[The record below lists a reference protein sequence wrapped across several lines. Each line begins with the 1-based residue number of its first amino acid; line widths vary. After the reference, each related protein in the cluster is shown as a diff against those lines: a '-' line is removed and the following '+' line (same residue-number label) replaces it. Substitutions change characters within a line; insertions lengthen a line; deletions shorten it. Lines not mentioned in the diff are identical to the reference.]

1 MSEKTTKTAVK
12 TAQNKADKKPATAS
26 KSSVASPKIAAKKTA
41 SKTAATKKSAPKA
54 SKPAVKKES
63 TKPTAAK
70 TSTKTAVSKS
80 TKSAAKKPATKTENK
95 TAVKKEENIKA
106 LTSTFGLPT
115 SVEKEGLKKPKITP
129 RQNPAKAKHQSTA
142 EKASPKTKS
151 ASSTVTFDTIKKAS
165 KQKGTELA
173 KSSENST
180 SKKLINSLKIIENI
194 SHTLGI
200 SDRERITFDIEEI
213 SPNELRVRIV
223 NGTKNFKSPWF
234 AIKNEEPYIFMP
246 AEILDMVF
254 RMLRTAQKESF
265 ELRLERSIWQ
275 HMPIDFGDV
284 WRVAMDELARSNF
297 AKEPDLEKLIAK
309 IKQEHPN
316 LFVDM
321 TSFIA
326 GE

>member
-12 TAQNKADKKPATAS
+12 KTAAKTATKTAVKKPAAAS
-26 KSSVASPKIAAKKTA
+26 KSSTA
-41 SKTAATKKSAPKA
+41 
-54 SKPAVKKES
+54 
-63 TKPTAAK
+63 
-70 TSTKTAVSKS
+70 STKTAV
-80 TKSAAKKPATKTENK
+80 KKPASKTESK
-95 TAVKKEENIKA
+95 RTTKKAENIGA

-115 SVEKEGLKKPKITP
+115 SVENEELKKPKITP
-129 RQNPAKAKHQSTA
+129 RQNPAKAKRQSMT
-142 EKASPKTKS
+142 EKTSPKSQKATQ
-151 ASSTVTFDTIKKAS
+151 AFDSVKKTS
-165 KQKGTELA
+165 KQKSTELA
-173 KSSENST
+173 KSDST

-200 SDRERITFDIEEI
+200 SDRERITFDIEEV
-213 SPNELRVRIV
+213 SSNELRVRIV

-284 WRVAMDELARSNF
+284 WRVAMDELARGNF

>member
-12 TAQNKADKKPATAS
+12 KPAT
-26 KSSVASPKIAAKKTA
+26 
-41 SKTAATKKSAPKA
+41 
-54 SKPAVKKES
+54 KPAVKKSAAASKSS
-63 TKPTAAK
+63 TA
-70 TSTKTAVSKS
+70 STKTA
-80 TKSAAKKPATKTENK
+80 TKKPASKTESK
-95 TAVKKEENIKA
+95 RAVKKAENIGA

-115 SVEKEGLKKPKITP
+115 SVENEELKKPKITP
-129 RQNPAKAKHQSTA
+129 RQNPAKAKGQSET
-142 EKASPKTKS
+142 EKSSPKSQKATQ
-151 ASSTVTFDTIKKAS
+151 AFDSIKKAG
-165 KQKGTELA
+165 KQKSTELA
-173 KSSENST
+173 KSDST

-200 SDRERITFDIEEI
+200 SDRERITFDIEEV
-213 SPNELRVRIV
+213 SSNELRVRIV

-284 WRVAMDELARSNF
+284 WRVAMDELARGNF

>member
-12 TAQNKADKKPATAS
+12 KTATKPAIKKTATKTAAKSAVKKPAAAS
-26 KSSVASPKIAAKKTA
+26 KSSTA
-41 SKTAATKKSAPKA
+41 ST
-54 SKPAVKKES
+54 
-63 TKPTAAK
+63 
-70 TSTKTAVSKS
+70 
-80 TKSAAKKPATKTENK
+80 KPATKKPASKTESK
-95 TAVKKEENIKA
+95 RATKKAENIGA

-115 SVEKEGLKKPKITP
+115 SVEKEELKKPKITP
-129 RQNPAKAKHQSTA
+129 RQNPAKAKRQSVT
-142 EKASPKTKS
+142 EKSSPKSQKATQ
-151 ASSTVTFDTIKKAS
+151 AFDSIKKANE
-165 KQKGTELA
+165 QKSTELA
-173 KSSENST
+173 KSDST
-180 SKKLINSLKIIENI
+180 SKKLINSLKVIENI

-200 SDRERITFDIEEI
+200 SDRERITFDIEEV
-213 SPNELRVRIV
+213 SSNELRIRIV

-265 ELRLERSIWQ
+265 DLRLERSIWQ

-284 WRVAMDELARSNF
+284 WRVAMDELARGNF

>member
-12 TAQNKADKKPATAS
+12 
-26 KSSVASPKIAAKKTA
+26 KTV
-41 SKTAATKKSAPKA
+41 T
-54 SKPAVKKES
+54 
-63 TKPTAAK
+63 
-70 TSTKTAVSKS
+70 
-80 TKSAAKKPATKTENK
+80 K
-95 TAVKKEENIKA
+95 TAVKKPAVASKSSTASTKTATKKAENIGA

-115 SVEKEGLKKPKITP
+115 SVENEELKKPKITP
-129 RQNPAKAKHQSTA
+129 RQNPAKAKRQSMT
-142 EKASPKTKS
+142 EKTSPKSQKATQ
-151 ASSTVTFDTIKKAS
+151 AFDSVKKAN
-165 KQKGTELA
+165 KQKSTELA
-173 KSSENST
+173 KSDST

-200 SDRERITFDIEEI
+200 SDRERITFDIEEV
-213 SPNELRVRIV
+213 SSNELRIRIV

-284 WRVAMDELARSNF
+284 WRVAMDELARGNF

>member
-1 MSEKTTKTAVK
+1 MTEKT
-12 TAQNKADKKPATAS
+12 
-26 KSSVASPKIAAKKTA
+26 SPKSQK
-41 SKTAATKKSAPKA
+41 
-54 SKPAVKKES
+54 
-63 TKPTAAK
+63 
-70 TSTKTAVSKS
+70 
-80 TKSAAKKPATKTENK
+80 
-95 TAVKKEENIKA
+95 
-106 LTSTFGLPT
+106 
-115 SVEKEGLKKPKITP
+115 
-129 RQNPAKAKHQSTA
+129 
-142 EKASPKTKS
+142 
-151 ASSTVTFDTIKKAS
+151 ASSTQSFNSVKKTN
-165 KQKGTELA
+165 KQKSTELA
-173 KSSENST
+173 KSDST

-200 SDRERITFDIEEI
+200 SDRERITFDIEEV
-213 SPNELRVRIV
+213 SSNELRVRIV

-284 WRVAMDELARSNF
+284 WRVAMDELARGNF

>member
-12 TAQNKADKKPATAS
+12 KTATKPAIKKTATKTAAKSAVKKPA
-26 KSSVASPKIAAKKTA
+26 
-41 SKTAATKKSAPKA
+41 SKTESKRATKKA
-54 SKPAVKKES
+54 
-63 TKPTAAK
+63 
-70 TSTKTAVSKS
+70 
-80 TKSAAKKPATKTENK
+80 
-95 TAVKKEENIKA
+95 ENIGA

-115 SVEKEGLKKPKITP
+115 SVENEELKKPKITP
-129 RQNPAKAKHQSTA
+129 RQNPAKAKRQSVR
-142 EKASPKTKS
+142 EKSSPKSQKATQ
-151 ASSTVTFDTIKKAS
+151 AFDSIKKAN
-165 KQKGTELA
+165 KQKSTELA
-173 KSSENST
+173 KSNENST

-200 SDRERITFDIEEI
+200 SDRERITFDIEEV
-213 SPNELRVRIV
+213 SSNELRVRIV

-284 WRVAMDELARSNF
+284 WRVAMDELARGNF

>member
-12 TAQNKADKKPATAS
+12 KTATKTAAKSAVKKPAAAS
-26 KSSVASPKIAAKKTA
+26 KSSTA
-41 SKTAATKKSAPKA
+41 
-54 SKPAVKKES
+54 
-63 TKPTAAK
+63 
-70 TSTKTAVSKS
+70 STKTA
-80 TKSAAKKPATKTENK
+80 TKKPASKTESK
-95 TAVKKEENIKA
+95 RATKKAENIGA

-115 SVEKEGLKKPKITP
+115 SVENEELKKPKITP
-129 RQNPAKAKHQSTA
+129 RQNPAKAKGQSET
-142 EKASPKTKS
+142 EKSSPKSQKATQ
-151 ASSTVTFDTIKKAS
+151 AFDSIKKAN
-165 KQKGTELA
+165 KQKSTELA
-173 KSSENST
+173 KSNENST

-200 SDRERITFDIEEI
+200 SDRERITFDIEEV
-213 SPNELRVRIV
+213 SSNELRVRIV

-265 ELRLERSIWQ
+265 DLRLERSIWQ

-284 WRVAMDELARSNF
+284 SRVAMDELARGNF

>member
-12 TAQNKADKKPATAS
+12 
-26 KSSVASPKIAAKKTA
+26 KTA
-41 SKTAATKKSAPKA
+41 TK
-54 SKPAVKKES
+54 
-63 TKPTAAK
+63 TAAK
-70 TSTKTAVSKS
+70 TAT
-80 TKSAAKKPATKTENK
+80 KKPASKTESK
-95 TAVKKEENIKA
+95 RATKKAENIGA

-115 SVEKEGLKKPKITP
+115 SVENEELKKPKITP
-129 RQNPAKAKHQSTA
+129 RQNPAKAKRQSET
-142 EKASPKTKS
+142 EKSSPKSQKATQ
-151 ASSTVTFDTIKKAS
+151 AFDSIKKAG
-165 KQKGTELA
+165 KQKSTELA
-173 KSSENST
+173 KSNENST

-200 SDRERITFDIEEI
+200 SDRERITFDIEEV
-213 SPNELRVRIV
+213 SSNELRVRIV

-284 WRVAMDELARSNF
+284 WRVAMDELARGNF

>member
-1 MSEKTTKTAVK
+1 MSEKTTKTAIKK
-12 TAQNKADKKPATAS
+12 TATKTAAKTATKPAIKKPAAAS
-26 KSSVASPKIAAKKTA
+26 KSSTA
-41 SKTAATKKSAPKA
+41 STKTATKKSA
-54 SKPAVKKES
+54 SKTES
-63 TKPTAAK
+63 KR
-70 TSTKTAVSKS
+70 
-80 TKSAAKKPATKTENK
+80 ATKK
-95 TAVKKEENIKA
+95 AENIGA

-115 SVEKEGLKKPKITP
+115 SVEKELKKPKITP
-129 RQNPAKAKHQSTA
+129 RQNPAKAKRQSA
-142 EKASPKTKS
+142 IEKSSPKSQKATQ
-151 ASSTVTFDTIKKAS
+151 AFDSIKKAN
-165 KQKGTELA
+165 KQKSTELA
-173 KSSENST
+173 KSNENST

-200 SDRERITFDIEEI
+200 SDRERITFDIEEV
-213 SPNELRVRIV
+213 SSNELRIRIV

-265 ELRLERSIWQ
+265 DLRLERSIWQ

-284 WRVAMDELARSNF
+284 WRVAMDELARGNF

>member
-12 TAQNKADKKPATAS
+12 KPAAKTAVKKSAAAS
-26 KSSVASPKIAAKKTA
+26 KSSTA
-41 SKTAATKKSAPKA
+41 
-54 SKPAVKKES
+54 
-63 TKPTAAK
+63 
-70 TSTKTAVSKS
+70 STKT
-80 TKSAAKKPATKTENK
+80 AAKKPASKTESK
-95 TAVKKEENIKA
+95 RAAKKAENIGA

-115 SVEKEGLKKPKITP
+115 SVENEELKKPKITP
-129 RQNPAKAKHQSTA
+129 RQNPAKAKRQSA
-142 EKASPKTKS
+142 IEKTSPKSQKATQ
-151 ASSTVTFDTIKKAS
+151 AFDSIKKTN
-165 KQKGTELA
+165 KQKSTELA
-173 KSSENST
+173 KSNENST

-200 SDRERITFDIEEI
+200 SDRERITFDIEEV
-213 SPNELRVRIV
+213 SSNELRVRIV

-284 WRVAMDELARSNF
+284 WRVAMDELARGNF

>member
-12 TAQNKADKKPATAS
+12 
-26 KSSVASPKIAAKKTA
+26 KTA
-41 SKTAATKKSAPKA
+41 T
-54 SKPAVKKES
+54 KPAVKKTA
-63 TKPTAAK
+63 TKTAAK
-70 TSTKTAVSKS
+70 SAV
-80 TKSAAKKPATKTENK
+80 KKPASKTESK
-95 TAVKKEENIKA
+95 RATKKAENIGA

-115 SVEKEGLKKPKITP
+115 SVENEELKKPKITP
-129 RQNPAKAKHQSTA
+129 RQNPAKAKRQSMT
-142 EKASPKTKS
+142 EKSSPKSQK
-151 ASSTVTFDTIKKAS
+151 ASSTQAFDSIKKAN
-165 KQKGTELA
+165 KQKSTELA
-173 KSSENST
+173 KSNENST

-200 SDRERITFDIEEI
+200 SDRERITFDIEEV
-213 SPNELRVRIV
+213 SSNELRVRIV

-284 WRVAMDELARSNF
+284 WRVAMDELARGNF

>member
-12 TAQNKADKKPATAS
+12 
-26 KSSVASPKIAAKKTA
+26 KTA
-41 SKTAATKKSAPKA
+41 TKTAA
-54 SKPAVKKES
+54 
-63 TKPTAAK
+63 
-70 TSTKTAVSKS
+70 
-80 TKSAAKKPATKTENK
+80 KSAAKKPAAASKSSTASTKTAAKK
-95 TAVKKEENIKA
+95 TATKKPASKTESKRAVKKAENIGA

-115 SVEKEGLKKPKITP
+115 SVENEELKKPKITP
-129 RQNPAKAKHQSTA
+129 RQNPAKAKRQSMT
-142 EKASPKTKS
+142 EKTSPKSQKATQ
-151 ASSTVTFDTIKKAS
+151 AFDSVKKTS
-165 KQKGTELA
+165 KQKSTELA
-173 KSSENST
+173 KSDST

-200 SDRERITFDIEEI
+200 SDRERITFDIEEV
-213 SPNELRVRIV
+213 SSNELRVRIV

-284 WRVAMDELARSNF
+284 WRVAMDELARGNF

>member
-1 MSEKTTKTAVK
+1 MRYLLRLKTAFTPKKASWSGAIKIGEKMSEKTTKTTV
-12 TAQNKADKKPATAS
+12 KKPAAKTAAKSAVKKSAAAS
-26 KSSVASPKIAAKKTA
+26 KSSTA
-41 SKTAATKKSAPKA
+41 
-54 SKPAVKKES
+54 
-63 TKPTAAK
+63 
-70 TSTKTAVSKS
+70 STKTAV
-80 TKSAAKKPATKTENK
+80 KKPAAKTATKTATKKPASK
-95 TAVKKEENIKA
+95 TESKIATKKAENIGA

-115 SVEKEGLKKPKITP
+115 SVENEELKKPKITP
-129 RQNPAKAKHQSTA
+129 RQNPAKAKRQSA
-142 EKASPKTKS
+142 IEKSSPKSQKASS
-151 ASSTVTFDTIKKAS
+151 AHAFDSIKKANN
-165 KQKGTELA
+165 QKSTELA
-173 KSSENST
+173 KSDST

-200 SDRERITFDIEEI
+200 SDRERITFDIEEV
-213 SPNELRVRIV
+213 SSNELRVRIV

-284 WRVAMDELARSNF
+284 WRVAMDELARGNF

>member
-12 TAQNKADKKPATAS
+12 KTATKTATKKPATAS
-26 KSSVASPKIAAKKTA
+26 KSSTASTKIATKKPASKTESKRAAKKA
-41 SKTAATKKSAPKA
+41 
-54 SKPAVKKES
+54 
-63 TKPTAAK
+63 
-70 TSTKTAVSKS
+70 
-80 TKSAAKKPATKTENK
+80 
-95 TAVKKEENIKA
+95 ENIGA

-115 SVEKEGLKKPKITP
+115 SVENEELKKPKITP
-129 RQNPAKAKHQSTA
+129 RQNPAKAKRQSA
-142 EKASPKTKS
+142 IEKTSPKSQKATQ
-151 ASSTVTFDTIKKAS
+151 AFDSIKKAN
-165 KQKGTELA
+165 KQKSTELA
-173 KSSENST
+173 KSDST

-200 SDRERITFDIEEI
+200 SDRERITFDIEEV
-213 SPNELRVRIV
+213 SSNELRVRIV

-284 WRVAMDELARSNF
+284 WRVAMDELARGNF

>member
-12 TAQNKADKKPATAS
+12 KPAAKTATKTAVKKPAAAS
-26 KSSVASPKIAAKKTA
+26 KSSTA
-41 SKTAATKKSAPKA
+41 
-54 SKPAVKKES
+54 
-63 TKPTAAK
+63 
-70 TSTKTAVSKS
+70 STKTAV
-80 TKSAAKKPATKTENK
+80 KKPASKTESK
-95 TAVKKEENIKA
+95 RATKKAENIGA

-115 SVEKEGLKKPKITP
+115 SVENEELKKPKITP
-129 RQNPAKAKHQSTA
+129 RQNPAKAKGQSET
-142 EKASPKTKS
+142 EKSSPKSQKATQ
-151 ASSTVTFDTIKKAS
+151 AFDSVKKTN
-165 KQKGTELA
+165 KQKSTELA
-173 KSSENST
+173 KSDST

-200 SDRERITFDIEEI
+200 SDRERITFDIEEV
-213 SPNELRVRIV
+213 SSNELRIRIV

-265 ELRLERSIWQ
+265 DLRLERSIWQ

-284 WRVAMDELARSNF
+284 WRVAMDELARGNF

>member
-12 TAQNKADKKPATAS
+12 KTATKTAAKSAVKKPAAAS
-26 KSSVASPKIAAKKTA
+26 KSSTA
-41 SKTAATKKSAPKA
+41 
-54 SKPAVKKES
+54 
-63 TKPTAAK
+63 
-70 TSTKTAVSKS
+70 STKTA
-80 TKSAAKKPATKTENK
+80 TKKPANKTESK
-95 TAVKKEENIKA
+95 RATKKAENIGA

-115 SVEKEGLKKPKITP
+115 SVEKELKKPKITP
-129 RQNPAKAKHQSTA
+129 RQNPAKAKRQSVI
-142 EKASPKTKS
+142 EKTSPKSQKATQ
-151 ASSTVTFDTIKKAS
+151 AFDSIKKTN
-165 KQKGTELA
+165 KQKSTELA
-173 KSSENST
+173 KSNENST

-200 SDRERITFDIEEI
+200 SDRERITFDIEEV
-213 SPNELRVRIV
+213 SSNELRIRIV

-265 ELRLERSIWQ
+265 DLRLERSIWQ

-284 WRVAMDELARSNF
+284 WRVAMDELARGNF

>member
-12 TAQNKADKKPATAS
+12 KPAAKTATKTAAKTATKKPAAAS
-26 KSSVASPKIAAKKTA
+26 KSSTA
-41 SKTAATKKSAPKA
+41 
-54 SKPAVKKES
+54 
-63 TKPTAAK
+63 
-70 TSTKTAVSKS
+70 STKTATKKPTSKTES
-80 TKSAAKKPATKTENK
+80 KRAAKKA
-95 TAVKKEENIKA
+95 ENIGA

-115 SVEKEGLKKPKITP
+115 SVENEELKKPKITP
-129 RQNPAKAKHQSTA
+129 RQNPAKAKRQSVI
-142 EKASPKTKS
+142 EKNSPKSQKATQ
-151 ASSTVTFDTIKKAS
+151 AFDSVKKTN
-165 KQKGTELA
+165 KQKSTELA
-173 KSSENST
+173 KSDST

-200 SDRERITFDIEEI
+200 SDRERITFDIEEV
-213 SPNELRVRIV
+213 SSNELRVRIV

-284 WRVAMDELARSNF
+284 WRVAMDELARGNF

>member
-1 MSEKTTKTAVK
+1 MSEKTTRTAV
-12 TAQNKADKKPATAS
+12 KKPATKPA
-26 KSSVASPKIAAKKTA
+26 IKKTVT
-41 SKTAATKKSAPKA
+41 KTAA
-54 SKPAVKKES
+54 KPAVKKSAAASKSS
-63 TKPTAAK
+63 TA
-70 TSTKTAVSKS
+70 STKTATKKPANKTESKR
-80 TKSAAKKPATKTENK
+80 AAKKA
-95 TAVKKEENIKA
+95 ENIGA

-115 SVEKEGLKKPKITP
+115 SVENEELKKPKITP
-129 RQNPAKAKHQSTA
+129 RQNPAKAKRQSA
-142 EKASPKTKS
+142 IEKSSPKNQKATQ
-151 ASSTVTFDTIKKAS
+151 AFDSVKKTN
-165 KQKGTELA
+165 KQKSTELA
-173 KSSENST
+173 KSDST

-200 SDRERITFDIEEI
+200 SDRERITFDIEEV
-213 SPNELRVRIV
+213 SSNELRVRIV

-265 ELRLERSIWQ
+265 DLRLERSLWQ
-275 HMPIDFGDV
+275 HMPIEFGDV
-284 WRVAMDELARSNF
+284 WRVAMDELARGNF

>member
-12 TAQNKADKKPATAS
+12 KTATKPAIKKTATKTAAKSAVKKPAAAS
-26 KSSVASPKIAAKKTA
+26 KSSTA
-41 SKTAATKKSAPKA
+41 
-54 SKPAVKKES
+54 
-63 TKPTAAK
+63 
-70 TSTKTAVSKS
+70 STKTA
-80 TKSAAKKPATKTENK
+80 TKKPASKTESK
-95 TAVKKEENIKA
+95 RATKKAENIGA

-115 SVEKEGLKKPKITP
+115 SVEKELKKPKITP
-129 RQNPAKAKHQSTA
+129 RQNPAKAKRQSMT
-142 EKASPKTKS
+142 EKSSPKSQKATQ
-151 ASSTVTFDTIKKAS
+151 AFDSIKKAN
-165 KQKGTELA
+165 KQKSTELA
-173 KSSENST
+173 KSDST

-200 SDRERITFDIEEI
+200 SDRERITFDIEEV
-213 SPNELRVRIV
+213 SSNELRIRIV

-284 WRVAMDELARSNF
+284 WRVAMDELARGNF

>member
-1 MSEKTTKTAVK
+1 MSEKTTKTSVKKTATKPAVK
-12 TAQNKADKKPATAS
+12 KPAAKTAAKSAVKKPATAS
-26 KSSVASPKIAAKKTA
+26 KSSTA
-41 SKTAATKKSAPKA
+41 
-54 SKPAVKKES
+54 
-63 TKPTAAK
+63 
-70 TSTKTAVSKS
+70 STKTA
-80 TKSAAKKPATKTENK
+80 TKKPASKTESK
-95 TAVKKEENIKA
+95 RATKKAENIGA

-115 SVEKEGLKKPKITP
+115 SVEKELKKPKITP
-129 RQNPAKAKHQSTA
+129 RQNPAKAKRQSET
-142 EKASPKTKS
+142 EKSSPKSQKATQ
-151 ASSTVTFDTIKKAS
+151 AFDSIKKAN
-165 KQKGTELA
+165 KQKSTELA
-173 KSSENST
+173 KSNENST

-200 SDRERITFDIEEI
+200 SDRERITFDIEEV
-213 SPNELRVRIV
+213 SSNELRIRIV

-265 ELRLERSIWQ
+265 DLRLERSIWQ

-284 WRVAMDELARSNF
+284 WRVAMDELARGNF

>member
-12 TAQNKADKKPATAS
+12 TAAKTATKKSAAAS
-26 KSSVASPKIAAKKTA
+26 KSSTASTKTAAKKTA
-41 SKTAATKKSAPKA
+41 TKKPASKTE
-54 SKPAVKKES
+54 SKR
-63 TKPTAAK
+63 
-70 TSTKTAVSKS
+70 
-80 TKSAAKKPATKTENK
+80 AAKKA
-95 TAVKKEENIKA
+95 ENIGA

-115 SVEKEGLKKPKITP
+115 SVENEELKKPKITP
-129 RQNPAKAKHQSTA
+129 RQNPAKAKRQSA
-142 EKASPKTKS
+142 IEKSSPKSQKATQ
-151 ASSTVTFDTIKKAS
+151 AFDSIKKAN
-165 KQKGTELA
+165 KQKSTELA
-173 KSSENST
+173 KSNENST

-200 SDRERITFDIEEI
+200 SDRERITFDIEEV
-213 SPNELRVRIV
+213 SLNELRIRIV

-265 ELRLERSIWQ
+265 DLRLERSIWQ

-284 WRVAMDELARSNF
+284 WRVAMDELARGNF

>member
-12 TAQNKADKKPATAS
+12 
-26 KSSVASPKIAAKKTA
+26 KTA
-41 SKTAATKKSAPKA
+41 T
-54 SKPAVKKES
+54 KPAVKKPAA
-63 TKPTAAK
+63 KTAAK
-70 TSTKTAVSKS
+70 TATKKPAAASKSSTASTKTA
-80 TKSAAKKPATKTENK
+80 TKKPASKTESK
-95 TAVKKEENIKA
+95 RATKKAENIGA

-115 SVEKEGLKKPKITP
+115 SVENEELKKPKITP
-129 RQNPAKAKHQSTA
+129 RQNPAKAKRQSA
-142 EKASPKTKS
+142 IEKTSPKSQKATQ
-151 ASSTVTFDTIKKAS
+151 AFDTTKKTN
-165 KQKGTELA
+165 KQKSTELA
-173 KSSENST
+173 KSNENST

-200 SDRERITFDIEEI
+200 SDRERITFDIEEV
-213 SPNELRVRIV
+213 SSNELRIRIV

-284 WRVAMDELARSNF
+284 WRVAMDELARGNF

>member
-12 TAQNKADKKPATAS
+12 KTAAKTATKTAVKKPAAAS
-26 KSSVASPKIAAKKTA
+26 KSSTA
-41 SKTAATKKSAPKA
+41 
-54 SKPAVKKES
+54 
-63 TKPTAAK
+63 
-70 TSTKTAVSKS
+70 STKT
-80 TKSAAKKPATKTENK
+80 AAKKPASKTESK
-95 TAVKKEENIKA
+95 RAAKKAENIGA

-115 SVEKEGLKKPKITP
+115 SVENEELKKPKITP
-129 RQNPAKAKHQSTA
+129 RQNPAKAKRQSMT
-142 EKASPKTKS
+142 EKTSPKSQKATQ
-151 ASSTVTFDTIKKAS
+151 AFDSVKKTN
-165 KQKGTELA
+165 KQKSTELA
-173 KSSENST
+173 KSDST

-200 SDRERITFDIEEI
+200 SDRERITFDIEEV
-213 SPNELRVRIV
+213 SSNELRVRIV

-284 WRVAMDELARSNF
+284 WRVAMDELARGNF

>member
-1 MSEKTTKTAVK
+1 MSEKTTKTSVKK
-12 TAQNKADKKPATAS
+12 TATKPAIKKPATKTAAKSAVKKPATAS
-26 KSSVASPKIAAKKTA
+26 KSSTA
-41 SKTAATKKSAPKA
+41 
-54 SKPAVKKES
+54 
-63 TKPTAAK
+63 
-70 TSTKTAVSKS
+70 STKTA
-80 TKSAAKKPATKTENK
+80 TKKPASKTESK
-95 TAVKKEENIKA
+95 RATKKAENIGA

-115 SVEKEGLKKPKITP
+115 SVEKELKKPKITP
-129 RQNPAKAKHQSTA
+129 RQNPAKAKGQSA
-142 EKASPKTKS
+142 IEKSSAKS
-151 ASSTVTFDTIKKAS
+151 QKATQAFDSIKKAN
-165 KQKGTELA
+165 KQKSTELA
-173 KSSENST
+173 KSNENST

-200 SDRERITFDIEEI
+200 SDRERITFDIEEV
-213 SPNELRVRIV
+213 SSNELRIRIV

-265 ELRLERSIWQ
+265 DLRLERSIWQ

-284 WRVAMDELARSNF
+284 WRVAMDELARGNF

>member
-12 TAQNKADKKPATAS
+12 KPAAKTAAKSAVKKPAVAS
-26 KSSVASPKIAAKKTA
+26 KSSTA
-41 SKTAATKKSAPKA
+41 
-54 SKPAVKKES
+54 
-63 TKPTAAK
+63 
-70 TSTKTAVSKS
+70 STKTA
-80 TKSAAKKPATKTENK
+80 TKKPASKTESK
-95 TAVKKEENIKA
+95 RATKKAENIGA

-115 SVEKEGLKKPKITP
+115 SVENEELKKPKITP
-129 RQNPAKAKHQSTA
+129 RQNPAKAKGQSET
-142 EKASPKTKS
+142 EKSSPKSQKATQ
-151 ASSTVTFDTIKKAS
+151 AFDSVKKTN
-165 KQKGTELA
+165 KQKSTELA
-173 KSSENST
+173 KSDST

-200 SDRERITFDIEEI
+200 SDRERITFDIEEV
-213 SPNELRVRIV
+213 SSNELRIRIV

-265 ELRLERSIWQ
+265 DLRLERSIWQ

-284 WRVAMDELARSNF
+284 WRVAMDELARGNF

>member
-12 TAQNKADKKPATAS
+12 
-26 KSSVASPKIAAKKTA
+26 KTA
-41 SKTAATKKSAPKA
+41 T
-54 SKPAVKKES
+54 KPAVKKPAA
-63 TKPTAAK
+63 KTAAK
-70 TSTKTAVSKS
+70 SAV
-80 TKSAAKKPATKTENK
+80 KKPAAASKSSTASTKIATKKPASKTESK
-95 TAVKKEENIKA
+95 RATKKAENIGA

-115 SVEKEGLKKPKITP
+115 SVEKELKKPKITP
-129 RQNPAKAKHQSTA
+129 RQNPAKAKRQSA
-142 EKASPKTKS
+142 IEKSSPKSQKATQ
-151 ASSTVTFDTIKKAS
+151 AFDSIKKAN
-165 KQKGTELA
+165 KQKSTELA
-173 KSSENST
+173 KSNENST

-200 SDRERITFDIEEI
+200 SDRERITFDIEEV
-213 SPNELRVRIV
+213 SSNELRIRIV

-265 ELRLERSIWQ
+265 DLRLERSIWQ

-284 WRVAMDELARSNF
+284 WRVAMDELARGNF

>member
-1 MSEKTTKTAVK
+1 MSEKTTKT
-12 TAQNKADKKPATAS
+12 
-26 KSSVASPKIAAKKTA
+26 SVKKTA
-41 SKTAATKKSAPKA
+41 T
-54 SKPAVKKES
+54 KPAI
-63 TKPTAAK
+63 
-70 TSTKTAVSKS
+70 
-80 TKSAAKKPATKTENK
+80 KKPATKTAAK
-95 TAVKKEENIKA
+95 SAVKKPAAASKSSTASTKTATKKPASKTESKRATKKAENIGA

-115 SVEKEGLKKPKITP
+115 SVEKELKKPKITP
-129 RQNPAKAKHQSTA
+129 RQNPAKAKRQSA
-142 EKASPKTKS
+142 IEKSSPKSQKATQ
-151 ASSTVTFDTIKKAS
+151 AFDSIKKAN
-165 KQKGTELA
+165 KQKSTELA
-173 KSSENST
+173 KSNENST

-200 SDRERITFDIEEI
+200 SDRERITFDIEEV
-213 SPNELRVRIV
+213 SSNELRVRIV

-234 AIKNEEPYIFMP
+234 AIKNEEPYIVMP

-265 ELRLERSIWQ
+265 DLRLERSIWQ

-284 WRVAMDELARSNF
+284 WRVAMDELARGNF

>member
-1 MSEKTTKTAVK
+1 MSEKTTKTAAK
-12 TAQNKADKKPATAS
+12 TAVKKTATKTAAKSAVKKPATAS
-26 KSSVASPKIAAKKTA
+26 KSSTA
-41 SKTAATKKSAPKA
+41 
-54 SKPAVKKES
+54 
-63 TKPTAAK
+63 
-70 TSTKTAVSKS
+70 STKTAVKK
-80 TKSAAKKPATKTENK
+80 TAAKKPASKTESK
-95 TAVKKEENIKA
+95 RATKKAENIGA

-115 SVEKEGLKKPKITP
+115 SVENEELKKPKITP
-129 RQNPAKAKHQSTA
+129 RQNPAKAKRQSMT
-142 EKASPKTKS
+142 EKTSPKSQKATQ
-151 ASSTVTFDTIKKAS
+151 AFDSIKKTS
-165 KQKGTELA
+165 KQKSTELA
-173 KSSENST
+173 KSNENST

-200 SDRERITFDIEEI
+200 SDRERITFDIEEV
-213 SPNELRVRIV
+213 SSNELRVRIV

-284 WRVAMDELARSNF
+284 WRVAMDELARGNF

>member
-1 MSEKTTKTAVK
+1 MSEKTTKTTVK
-12 TAQNKADKKPATAS
+12 TAAKTATKTAVKKPIAAS
-26 KSSVASPKIAAKKTA
+26 KSSTA
-41 SKTAATKKSAPKA
+41 
-54 SKPAVKKES
+54 
-63 TKPTAAK
+63 
-70 TSTKTAVSKS
+70 STKTAVKKPASKTES
-80 TKSAAKKPATKTENK
+80 KRAAKKA
-95 TAVKKEENIKA
+95 ENIGA

-115 SVEKEGLKKPKITP
+115 SVENEELKKPKITP
-129 RQNPAKAKHQSTA
+129 RQNPAKAKRQSMT
-142 EKASPKTKS
+142 EKSSPKSQKATQ
-151 ASSTVTFDTIKKAS
+151 AFDATKKANN
-165 KQKGTELA
+165 QKSTELA
-173 KSSENST
+173 KSDST

-200 SDRERITFDIEEI
+200 SDRERITFDIEEV
-213 SPNELRVRIV
+213 SSNELRIRIV

-284 WRVAMDELARSNF
+284 WRVAMDELARGNF

>member
-12 TAQNKADKKPATAS
+12 
-26 KSSVASPKIAAKKTA
+26 KTA
-41 SKTAATKKSAPKA
+41 TKTAA
-54 SKPAVKKES
+54 KPAVKKSAAASKSSTAS
-63 TKPTAAK
+63 TKPAVKKPAAASKSSTA
-70 TSTKTAVSKS
+70 STKT
-80 TKSAAKKPATKTENK
+80 AAKKPASKTESK
-95 TAVKKEENIKA
+95 RATKKAENIGA

-115 SVEKEGLKKPKITP
+115 SVENEELKKPKITP
-129 RQNPAKAKHQSTA
+129 RQNPAKAKRQSMT
-142 EKASPKTKS
+142 EKTSPKSQKATQ
-151 ASSTVTFDTIKKAS
+151 AFDSIKKAGKKKS
-165 KQKGTELA
+165 TELA
-173 KSSENST
+173 KSDST

-200 SDRERITFDIEEI
+200 SDRERITFDIEEV
-213 SPNELRVRIV
+213 SSNELRIRIV

-284 WRVAMDELARSNF
+284 WRVAMDELARGNF

>member
-12 TAQNKADKKPATAS
+12 
-26 KSSVASPKIAAKKTA
+26 KTA
-41 SKTAATKKSAPKA
+41 TKTAA
-54 SKPAVKKES
+54 KPAVKKPAAASKSSTAS
-63 TKPTAAK
+63 TKIAT
-70 TSTKTAVSKS
+70 
-80 TKSAAKKPATKTENK
+80 KKPASKTESK
-95 TAVKKEENIKA
+95 RTTKKAENIGA

-115 SVEKEGLKKPKITP
+115 SVENEELKKPKITP
-129 RQNPAKAKHQSTA
+129 RQNPAKAKRQSMT
-142 EKASPKTKS
+142 EKSSPKSQK
-151 ASSTVTFDTIKKAS
+151 ASSTQAFDSIKKAN
-165 KQKGTELA
+165 KQKSTELA
-173 KSSENST
+173 KSNENST

-200 SDRERITFDIEEI
+200 SDRERITFDIEEV
-213 SPNELRVRIV
+213 SSNELRIRIV

-265 ELRLERSIWQ
+265 DLRLERSIWQ

-284 WRVAMDELARSNF
+284 WRVAMDELARGNF

>member
-12 TAQNKADKKPATAS
+12 
-26 KSSVASPKIAAKKTA
+26 KTA
-41 SKTAATKKSAPKA
+41 T
-54 SKPAVKKES
+54 KPAVKKSAAASKSS
-63 TKPTAAK
+63 TA
-70 TSTKTAVSKS
+70 STKTA
-80 TKSAAKKPATKTENK
+80 TKKPASKTESK
-95 TAVKKEENIKA
+95 RAVKKAENIGA
-106 LTSTFGLPT
+106 LTSAFGLPT
-115 SVEKEGLKKPKITP
+115 SVENEELKKPKITP
-129 RQNPAKAKHQSTA
+129 RQNPAKAKRQSA
-142 EKASPKTKS
+142 IEKSSPKSQKATQ
-151 ASSTVTFDTIKKAS
+151 AFDSVKKTS
-165 KQKGTELA
+165 KQKSTELA
-173 KSSENST
+173 KSDST

-200 SDRERITFDIEEI
+200 SDRERITFDIEEV
-213 SPNELRVRIV
+213 SSNELRVRIV

-284 WRVAMDELARSNF
+284 WRVAMDELARGNF

>member
-1 MSEKTTKTAVK
+1 MSAKTTKTAVK
-12 TAQNKADKKPATAS
+12 KTATKTATKSAVKKPAAAS
-26 KSSVASPKIAAKKTA
+26 KSSTASTKTAAKKTA
-41 SKTAATKKSAPKA
+41 TKKPASKTESKIATKKA
-54 SKPAVKKES
+54 
-63 TKPTAAK
+63 
-70 TSTKTAVSKS
+70 
-80 TKSAAKKPATKTENK
+80 
-95 TAVKKEENIKA
+95 ENIGA

-115 SVEKEGLKKPKITP
+115 SVENEELKKPKITP
-129 RQNPAKAKHQSTA
+129 RQNPAKAKRQSET
-142 EKASPKTKS
+142 EKSSPKSQKATQ
-151 ASSTVTFDTIKKAS
+151 AFDSIKKAN
-165 KQKGTELA
+165 KQKSTELA
-173 KSSENST
+173 KSNENST

-200 SDRERITFDIEEI
+200 SDRERITFDIEEV
-213 SPNELRVRIV
+213 SSNELRIRIV

-284 WRVAMDELARSNF
+284 WRVAMDELARGNF

>member
-12 TAQNKADKKPATAS
+12 
-26 KSSVASPKIAAKKTA
+26 KTA
-41 SKTAATKKSAPKA
+41 TKTAA
-54 SKPAVKKES
+54 
-63 TKPTAAK
+63 
-70 TSTKTAVSKS
+70 
-80 TKSAAKKPATKTENK
+80 KSAAKKPAAASKSSTASTKTAAKKPTTKTTTK
-95 TAVKKEENIKA
+95 TAVKKPASKTESKRAAKKAENIGA

-115 SVEKEGLKKPKITP
+115 SVENEELKKPKITP
-129 RQNPAKAKHQSTA
+129 RQNPAKAKRQSMT
-142 EKASPKTKS
+142 EKTSPKSQKATQ
-151 ASSTVTFDTIKKAS
+151 AFDTTKKANN
-165 KQKGTELA
+165 QKSTELA
-173 KSSENST
+173 KSDST

-200 SDRERITFDIEEI
+200 SDRERITFDIEEV
-213 SPNELRVRIV
+213 SSNELRIRIV

-284 WRVAMDELARSNF
+284 WRVAMDELARGNF

>member
-12 TAQNKADKKPATAS
+12 K
-26 KSSVASPKIAAKKTA
+26 
-41 SKTAATKKSAPKA
+41 
-54 SKPAVKKES
+54 
-63 TKPTAAK
+63 TAAK
-70 TSTKTAVSKS
+70 T
-80 TKSAAKKPATKTENK
+80 ATK
-95 TAVKKEENIKA
+95 TAVKKPAAASKSSTASTKTATKKPASKTESKIATKKAENIGA

-115 SVEKEGLKKPKITP
+115 SVEKELKKPKITP
-129 RQNPAKAKHQSTA
+129 RQNPAKAKRQSA
-142 EKASPKTKS
+142 IEKSSPKSQKATQ
-151 ASSTVTFDTIKKAS
+151 AFDSIKKAN
-165 KQKGTELA
+165 KQKSTELA
-173 KSSENST
+173 KSNENST

-200 SDRERITFDIEEI
+200 SDRERITFDIEEV
-213 SPNELRVRIV
+213 SSNELRIRIV

-265 ELRLERSIWQ
+265 DLRLERSIWQ

-284 WRVAMDELARSNF
+284 WRVAMDELARGNF

>member
-1 MSEKTTKTAVK
+1 MSEKTTKTTV
-12 TAQNKADKKPATAS
+12 
-26 KSSVASPKIAAKKTA
+26 
-41 SKTAATKKSAPKA
+41 
-54 SKPAVKKES
+54 
-63 TKPTAAK
+63 
-70 TSTKTAVSKS
+70 
-80 TKSAAKKPATKTENK
+80 KKPATKTAAK
-95 TAVKKEENIKA
+95 TATKTAAKKPAAASKSSTASTKTATKKPASKTESKRAAKKAENIGA
-106 LTSTFGLPT
+106 LTSAFGLPT
-115 SVEKEGLKKPKITP
+115 SVENEELKKPKITP
-129 RQNPAKAKHQSTA
+129 RQNPAKAKRQSMT
-142 EKASPKTKS
+142 EKTSPKSQKATQ
-151 ASSTVTFDTIKKAS
+151 AFDSVKKTS
-165 KQKGTELA
+165 KQKSTELA
-173 KSSENST
+173 KSNST

-200 SDRERITFDIEEI
+200 SDRERITFDIEEV
-213 SPNELRVRIV
+213 SSNELRIRIV

-284 WRVAMDELARSNF
+284 WRVAMDELARGNF

>member
-1 MSEKTTKTAVK
+1 MSEKTTKTTV
-12 TAQNKADKKPATAS
+12 KKPAT
-26 KSSVASPKIAAKKTA
+26 
-41 SKTAATKKSAPKA
+41 
-54 SKPAVKKES
+54 KPAVKKSAAASKSS
-63 TKPTAAK
+63 TA
-70 TSTKTAVSKS
+70 STKTA
-80 TKSAAKKPATKTENK
+80 TKKPASKTESK
-95 TAVKKEENIKA
+95 RAVKKAENIGA

-115 SVEKEGLKKPKITP
+115 SVENEELKKPKITP
-129 RQNPAKAKHQSTA
+129 RQNPAKAKRQSMT
-142 EKASPKTKS
+142 EKTSPKSQKATQ
-151 ASSTVTFDTIKKAS
+151 AFDSVKKTN
-165 KQKGTELA
+165 KQKSTELA
-173 KSSENST
+173 KSDST

-200 SDRERITFDIEEI
+200 SDRERITFDIEEV
-213 SPNELRVRIV
+213 SSNELRVRIV

-284 WRVAMDELARSNF
+284 WRVAMDELARGNF

>member
-12 TAQNKADKKPATAS
+12 KTATKPAIKKTATKTAAKTAVKKPAAAS
-26 KSSVASPKIAAKKTA
+26 KSSTA
-41 SKTAATKKSAPKA
+41 
-54 SKPAVKKES
+54 
-63 TKPTAAK
+63 
-70 TSTKTAVSKS
+70 STKTAV
-80 TKSAAKKPATKTENK
+80 KKPASKTESKRANK
-95 TAVKKEENIKA
+95 KAENIGA

-115 SVEKEGLKKPKITP
+115 SVEKEELKKPKITP
-129 RQNPAKAKHQSTA
+129 RQNPAKAKRQSMT
-142 EKASPKTKS
+142 EKSSPKSQKATQ
-151 ASSTVTFDTIKKAS
+151 AFDSIKKANE
-165 KQKGTELA
+165 QKSTELA
-173 KSSENST
+173 KSDST

-200 SDRERITFDIEEI
+200 SDRERITFDIEEV
-213 SPNELRVRIV
+213 SSNELRIRIV

-265 ELRLERSIWQ
+265 DLRLERSIWQ

-284 WRVAMDELARSNF
+284 WRVAMDELARGNF

>member
-12 TAQNKADKKPATAS
+12 
-26 KSSVASPKIAAKKTA
+26 KTA
-41 SKTAATKKSAPKA
+41 T
-54 SKPAVKKES
+54 KPAV
-63 TKPTAAK
+63 
-70 TSTKTAVSKS
+70 
-80 TKSAAKKPATKTENK
+80 KKPATKTAAKSAVKKPAAASKSSTASTK
-95 TAVKKEENIKA
+95 TAVKKPASKTESKRAAKKAENIGA

-115 SVEKEGLKKPKITP
+115 SVENEELKKPKITP
-129 RQNPAKAKHQSTA
+129 RQNPAKAKRQSA
-142 EKASPKTKS
+142 IEKNSLKS
-151 ASSTVTFDTIKKAS
+151 QKATQAFDSIKKTN
-165 KQKGTELA
+165 KQKSTELA
-173 KSSENST
+173 KSDST

-200 SDRERITFDIEEI
+200 SDRERITFDIEEV
-213 SPNELRVRIV
+213 SSNELRVRIV

-284 WRVAMDELARSNF
+284 WRVAMDELARGNF